1 MNFPKNKI
9 DMNLRRM
16 GIISL
21 GALAMT
27 VVLFY
32 IDINF
37 YNAQDFTKDNVNE
50 ILFWSL
56 IRGFVISIAV
66 NIGNYYRS
74 VQKK

>member
-1 MNFPKNKI
+1 
-9 DMNLRRM
+9 MNLKRA
-16 GIISL
+16 GVVLL

-37 YNAQDFTKDNVNE
+37 YDDSDFTKDNINE
-50 ILFWSL
+50 ILFWSFV
-56 IRGFVISIAV
+56 RGLVISIAV
-66 NIGNYYRS
+66 NIGKYYRT

>member
-1 MNFPKNKI
+1 
-9 DMNLRRM
+9 MNLRRA
-16 GIISL
+16 GVVLL
-21 GALAMT
+21 GAVAMT

-37 YNAQDFTKDNVNE
+37 YSDSDFTKDNVNE
-50 ILFWSL
+50 ILFWSFV
-56 IRGFVISIAV
+56 RGLVISIAV

>member
-1 MNFPKNKI
+1 
-9 DMNLRRM
+9 MNLRRA
-16 GIISL
+16 GVVLL

-37 YNAQDFTKDNVNE
+37 YSDSDFTQDNVNE
-50 ILFWSL
+50 ILFWSFV
-56 IRGFVISIAV
+56 RGLVISMAV

-74 VQKK
+74 VQRK

>member
-1 MNFPKNKI
+1 
-9 DMNLRRM
+9 MNLRRA
-16 GIISL
+16 GVVLL
-21 GALAMT
+21 GAVAMT

-37 YNAQDFTKDNVNE
+37 YSDSDFTKDNVNE
-50 ILFWSL
+50 ILFLSFV
-56 IRGFVISIAV
+56 RGLVISIAV

>member
-1 MNFPKNKI
+1 
-9 DMNLRRM
+9 MNLKRA
-16 GIISL
+16 GVVLL

-37 YNAQDFTKDNVNE
+37 YSDSDFTKNNVNE
-50 ILFWSL
+50 ILFWSFV
-56 IRGFVISIAV
+56 RGLVISVAV

>member
-1 MNFPKNKI
+1 M
-9 DMNLRRM
+9 DLRRA

-27 VVLFY
+27 VVLFF

-37 YNAQDFTKDNVNE
+37 YNDNDFTKDNVNE

>member
-1 MNFPKNKI
+1 
-9 DMNLRRM
+9 MNLKRA
-16 GIISL
+16 GVVLL

-37 YNAQDFTKDNVNE
+37 YSDSDFTKDNVNE
-50 ILFWSL
+50 ILFWSFV
-56 IRGFVISIAV
+56 RGLVISVAV

>member
-1 MNFPKNKI
+1 M
-9 DMNLRRM
+9 DLRRI
-16 GIISL
+16 GIIVL
-21 GALAMT
+21 GALAVT
-27 VVLFY
+27 VVLFF

-37 YNAQDFTKDNVNE
+37 YNDDDFTKDNVNE

>member
-1 MNFPKNKI
+1 
-9 DMNLRRM
+9 MNLKRA
-16 GIISL
+16 GVVLL

-37 YNAQDFTKDNVNE
+37 YNDSDFTKDNVNE
-50 ILFWSL
+50 ILFWSFV
-56 IRGFVISIAV
+56 RGLVISVAV

-74 VQKK
+74 FQKK

>member
-1 MNFPKNKI
+1 
-9 DMNLRRM
+9 MNLKRA
-16 GIISL
+16 GVVLL

-37 YNAQDFTKDNVNE
+37 YSDSDFTKDNVNE
-50 ILFWSL
+50 ILFWSFV
-56 IRGFVISIAV
+56 RGLVISIAV
-66 NIGNYYRS
+66 NIVNYYRS